1 MGAKIVGTNF
11 NRIRNCDRFWYEK
24 DYPASIVKEI
34 KATKLSEI
42 MIRNTGI
49 LELQEDIF
57 HISP

>member
-1 MGAKIVGTNF
+1 MGTNF
-11 NRIRNCDRFWYEK
+11 NRLRNCDRFWYEN
-24 DYPASIVKEI
+24 DFPASIVKEI

-57 HISP
+57 HMSL